1 MDLLDLPPEILAII
15 LSFLP
20 VKDACRLR
28 LSCMTFREIYDQD
41 PFYQKIVHKYAPLT
55 GLWQSLDRKFYGRL
69 LKMSFC
75 EITKQIAFVTLIP
88 DPDIRNDIQHSK
100 VVFVTLNNNEV
111 KIIDKFGRQ
120 AEIIFHEARA
130 EDSQC
135 EDNVADI
142 RLEDLNR
149 KSAPD
154 NEDKTSDTVDTLHY
168 RDDDDND
175 DVLEI
180 IYSSGYLSTLATTRT
195 RYTRVL
201 TRDWVT
207 KYHGGHISGSP
218 QLASVT
224 PGLFKAVYGGHGA
237 ELVHFL
243 DGQGVKVTG
252 DPDVPFNEM
261 TFRVTCGLRI
271 SLPIEIQSDSMVLKE
286 VTEKH
291 FTRYALPNVDSVNS
305 FDFVIPE
312 SMHRRDEVP
321 KSITKCLG
329 RWVGEA
335 QLASDGFF
343 PYYTPANLLL
353 FNDDA
358 FAVMLLDPYLIRMYY
373 RVNV

>member
-1 MDLLDLPPEILAII
+1 M
-15 LSFLP
+15 
-20 VKDACRLR
+20 
-28 LSCMTFREIYDQD
+28 
-41 PFYQKIVHKYAPLT
+41 
-55 GLWQSLDRKFYGRL
+55 
-69 LKMSFC
+69 
-75 EITKQIAFVTLIP
+75 
-88 DPDIRNDIQHSK
+88 
-100 VVFVTLNNNEV
+100 
-111 KIIDKFGRQ
+111 
-120 AEIIFHEARA
+120 
-130 EDSQC
+130 
-135 EDNVADI
+135 
-142 RLEDLNR
+142 
-149 KSAPD
+149 
-154 NEDKTSDTVDTLHY
+154 
-168 RDDDDND
+168 
-175 DVLEI
+175 
-180 IYSSGYLSTLATTRT
+180 
-195 RYTRVL
+195 
-201 TRDWVT
+201 
-207 KYHGGHISGSP
+207 
-218 QLASVT
+218 T
-224 PGLFKAVYGGHGA
+224 PGLFKAVYGGHGV
-237 ELVHFL
+237 ELVHFQ

-343 PYYTPANLLL
+343 PYCTPANLLL

-373 RVNV
+373 RVKV